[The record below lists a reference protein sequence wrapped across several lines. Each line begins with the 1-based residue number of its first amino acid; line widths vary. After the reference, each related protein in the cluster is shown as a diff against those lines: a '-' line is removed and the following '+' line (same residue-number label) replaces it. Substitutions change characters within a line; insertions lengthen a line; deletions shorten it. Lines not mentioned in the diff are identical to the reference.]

1 MLRLFISF
9 GGRISTPAPN
19 PNETGESRT
28 NQDIDMNE
36 SIRARLPR
44 RNSGNPPAETP
55 PPPLLEPE
63 PVSPPVE
70 DRPRWRF
77 KFLPAFWTIA
87 SILSLTVNVILIII
101 LLFLWQMLG
110 SIRGLATDK
119 TTGLLGGL
127 YSNFVKM
134 DQARITRTVPVK
146 ANIPLNIVVPVQA
159 TTSITLAERAVIQNA
174 HVVINTSSMSI
185 NAPAQV
191 TLPAGTPLM
200 VTLNFPLTVQNTIP
214 VELNVPVDIPLNE
227 TELHQPFV
235 GLQQVVKP
243 WYCFVQPNAI
253 EGGQAVCT
261 SNLNPASGTVT
272 P

>member
-1 MLRLFISF
+1 M
-9 GGRISTPAPN
+9 STPAPN
-19 PNETGESRT
+19 PNEPGDSRST
-28 NQDIDMNE
+28 QDIDMNE
-36 SIRARLPR
+36 SIKARLPHK
-44 RNSGNPPAETP
+44 NGVNPQPEPP

-63 PVSPPVE
+63 PVPQPVVGQPA
-70 DRPRWRF
+70 RHKF
-77 KFLPAFWTIA
+77 HFLPAFWTIA
-87 SILSLTVNVILIII
+87 SILSLTVNIILILI
-101 LLFLWQMLG
+101 LLVMWQLLG
-110 SIRGLATDK
+110 SIKNLATDK

-146 ANIPLNIVVPVQA
+146 ADIPLNIVVPVQA

-227 TELHQPFV
+227 TQLHEPFV

-243 WYCFVQPNAI
+243 WYCFVQPNAV

-261 SNLNPASGTVT
+261 ANPKPASPGNVT

>member
-1 MLRLFISF
+1 MS
-9 GGRISTPAPN
+9 SPAPN
-19 PNETGESRT
+19 PNESSELELI
-28 NQDIDMNE
+28 QDIDMNE
-36 SIRARLPR
+36 SIRARLPH
-44 RNSGNPPAETP
+44 NTSPNLPAETP
-55 PPPLLEPE
+55 PTPPISEPD
-63 PVSPPVE
+63 PVPQPAES
-70 DRPRWRF
+70 RPTRWRF

-87 SILSLTVNVILIII
+87 SILSLTVNIILIV
-101 LLFLWQMLG
+101 LLLATWQLIG
-110 SIRGLATDK
+110 PITGLATGK

-134 DQARITRTVPVK
+134 DQARITRTVAVK
-146 ANIPLNIVVPVQA
+146 ADIPLNIVVPVQA
-159 TTSITLAERAVIQNA
+159 TTSITLAERAVIPNA
-174 HVVINTSSMSI
+174 HVVINTASMSI

-227 TELHQPFV
+227 TDLHEPFV

-243 WYCFVQPNAI
+243 WYCFVNPNAM
-253 EGGQAVCT
+253 EAGQAVCT
-261 SNLNPASGTVT
+261 SSANPAPIGTTT

>member
-1 MLRLFISF
+1 
-9 GGRISTPAPN
+9 
-19 PNETGESRT
+19 
-28 NQDIDMNE
+28 MNE

-44 RNSGNPPAETP
+44 KNSVNPPTETP
-55 PPPLLEPE
+55 PPPPILEPE
-63 PVSPPVE
+63 PIPQSVE
-70 DRPRWRF
+70 EQPARHRF

-87 SILSLTVNVILIII
+87 SILSLTVNIILIII
-101 LLFLWQMLG
+101 LLIMWQMLG
-110 SIRGLATDK
+110 SIQNLATGK

-146 ANIPLNIVVPVQA
+146 ADIPLNIVVPVQA
-159 TTSITLAERAVIQNA
+159 TTSITLAQRAVIQNA

-227 TELHQPFV
+227 TQLHEPFV

-243 WYCFVQPNAI
+243 WYCFVQPNAM

-261 SNLNPASGTVT
+261 SNLNPATGTVT

>member
-1 MLRLFISF
+1 M
-9 GGRISTPAPN
+9 STPAPN
-19 PNETGESRT
+19 PNEPGELRT
-28 NQDIDMNE
+28 LQDIDMNE
-36 SIRARLPR
+36 SIRERLPHKT
-44 RNSGNPPAETP
+44 STLPPAETP
-55 PPPLLEPE
+55 PTP
-63 PVSPPVE
+63 PVSEPDPVPQPVE
-70 DRPRWRF
+70 SKPPRWRF

-87 SILSLTVNVILIII
+87 SILSITVNIVLII
-101 LLFLWQMLG
+101 LLLMTWQLLG
-110 SIRGLATDK
+110 SIQGLATGK
-119 TTGLLGGL
+119 TTNLLGGL

-134 DQARITRTVPVK
+134 DKARITRTVPVK
-146 ANIPLNIVVPVQA
+146 ADIPLNSVVPVQA
-159 TTSITLAERAVIQNA
+159 TTSITLAEKAVISNA

-191 TLPAGTPLM
+191 TLPAGTPLT

-227 TELHQPFV
+227 TQLHEPFV

-243 WYCFVQPNAI
+243 WYCFVQPNAM

-261 SNLNPASGTVT
+261 SNRIASPTGPAA